1 MRDFLPIYD
10 LTPFTMLD
18 FPDRIACIVWFSGC
32 NMRCPYCHNPEIV
45 KGKSGKLKTA
55 DVLSFLQDR
64 RGLLEGVVL
73 SGGEA
78 TLYEGI
84 IPFARE
90 VRKMGFAVKLDTNG
104 TRPDI
109 ISRLLDEELL
119 NYVAL
124 DYKAPASKFKSI
136 TGIKAKEAFDSSLR
150 LLCGQMF
157 VPIEVRTTVHTG
169 ILDERD
175 ISEIMQDLED
185 KGYRGKYYVQN
196 YRHAASETLGKLEE
210 QSRVLDLS
218 APVSDVGFS
227 LAFRNF

>member
-45 KGKSGKLKTA
+45 KGKSGKLKVA
-55 DVLSFLQDR
+55 DVLSFLKDR

-109 ISRLLDEELL
+109 IGRLLEENLL

-136 TGIKAKEAFDSSLR
+136 TGMEAKAAFDRSLQ
-150 LLCGQMF
+150 LLCDQMF
-157 VPIEVRTTVHTG
+157 VPIEIRTTVHTG

-175 ISEIMQDLED
+175 ITEIMQDLED
-185 KGYRGKYYVQN
+185 KSYRGRYYVQN
-196 YRHAASETLGKLEE
+196 YRSPASRTLGEMSE
-210 QSRVLDLS
+210 QSRILDLP
-218 APVSDVGFS
+218 APLTDMGFS